1 MSTPVHLS
9 GPLGYRKAE
18 FWYNASSHSAI
29 GHSPFEALYGY
40 PPRHFGIT
48 AVDSVSVP
56 ELSAWLQGRQ
66 VMTDLIH
73 QHLSRAKEHLKH
85 QADKNISER
94 QFQVGDSVFLK
105 LQPYVQS
112 TLAPRAN
119 QKLAFKYYGP
129 FKVIACIGSVAYKL
143 ELPTSSTVHPVFHV
157 SQLKR
162 AILPGI
168 TVSFV
173 FPTDI
178 ELPHVPIYILQR
190 RMVPDGPN
198 QVEQVLVQWSDWPT
212 DMVTL
217 ETMQA
222 LRQAFPRA
230 PAWGQAVPQA
240 PGNVNSGGF
249 RNGLG
254 GGLNYCRLQILLTY
268 TF

>member
-1 MSTPVHLS
+1 M
-9 GPLGYRKAE
+9 
-18 FWYNASSHSAI
+18 
-29 GHSPFEALYGY
+29 
-40 PPRHFGIT
+40 
-48 AVDSVSVP
+48 
-56 ELSAWLQGRQ
+56 
-66 VMTDLIH
+66 
-73 QHLSRAKEHLKH
+73 
-85 QADKNISER
+85 R

-105 LQPYVQS
+105 LQPYDQS
-112 TLAPRAN
+112 TLAPWAN
-119 QKLAFKYYGP
+119 QKLAFKYCGP
-129 FKVIACIGSVAYKL
+129 LKVIACIGSVACKL

-168 TVSFV
+168 TVFFV

-178 ELPHVPIYILQR
+178 ELPHVPISILQR

-222 LRQAFPRA
+222 LRQAFPHA